1 MIKIQEEDFN
11 IEKEIISIK
20 SKYSNIGATSIFI
33 GYVRDTND
41 NKEVTFLKLE
51 VYEKMAFKSLNSICE
66 IAKRRWDLIDTL
78 VIHRFGNLLINDK
91 IVLVASFS
99 QHRKD
104 SMNATDYIM
113 DYLKKEAP
121 FWKNEFYK
129 NDSSWLENY

>member
-51 VYEKMAFKSLNSICE
+51 VYFLLRFTLKFRIFFNPI
-66 IAKRRWDLIDTL
+66 IA
-78 VIHRFGNLLINDK
+78 H
-91 IVLVASFS
+91 S
-99 QHRKD
+99 
-104 SMNATDYIM
+104 
-113 DYLKKEAP
+113 
-121 FWKNEFYK
+121 
-129 NDSSWLENY
+129 